1 MGPYSKQVSMIVFLS
16 YNELKQLFKVK
27 CMLADNELLNVSG
40 IWKWAQIILN
50 NLTMLP
56 LLLVTCSNIQYA
68 KYNFAFEGCILVTFY
83 YYVTTI
89 ECYDIWILCY
99 LLQ

>member
-1 MGPYSKQVSMIVFLS
+1 MSANHFEQSHDV
-16 YNELKQLFKVK
+16 
-27 CMLADNELLNVSG
+27 
-40 IWKWAQIILN
+40 
-50 NLTMLP
+50 T

-89 ECYDIWILCY
+89 ECYDI
-99 LLQ
+99 